1 MSVTEKTV
9 KVISGHFMF
18 RERAA
23 RDFGAAAI
31 DVVSRWRNG

>member
-23 RDFGAAAI
+23 RYLRPAAI
-31 DVVSRWRNG
+31 GWD